1 MRLLTLLLLLQF
13 GPIDINTATKEELTS
28 LPAVTPNIADRI
40 IKGRPYKS
48 VDDVQGS
55 VPRFEFDKIRPR
67 IYVAPSPLAMTPSPI
82 QVTPR
87 RVNIQTIQGNKIES
101 LTFEKKEE
109 APPPVETK

>member
-1 MRLLTLLLLLQF
+1 MRLLLLLLLLHQ
-13 GPIDINTATKEELTS
+13 PIDINTATKEELTS

-48 VDDVQGS
+48 VDDLQGS

-67 IYVAPSPLAMTPSPI
+67 IYVAPISTAGSPVTVTSDAVRVTPSPI

-87 RVNIQTIQGNKIES
+87 
-101 LTFEKKEE
+101 
-109 APPPVETK
+109 PPGG